1 VTALALVAVALVCAC
16 VLAVVLAARSVAL
29 AWLAVREREIVSDE
43 RLETIR
49 ADVTELRKAVRDA
62 ERAAA
67 VRPRVRA

>member
-1 VTALALVAVALVCAC
+1 MTAISLVAVALVCAC

-29 AWLAVREREIVSDE
+29 AWLAVRERETVSEE
-43 RLETIR
+43 RLGAVREEV
-49 ADVTELRKAVRDA
+49 AELRKAVRDA